1 MISADNVSMRFYL
14 GREKITSLKE
24 YLIRRV
30 KRTVKFDEFW
40 ALRDISFRVEKG
52 EVLGIIGPN
61 GAGKSTL
68 LKIIAGVLRPTSG
81 RVGVSGMISPLIEL
95 GAGFDTELTARE
107 NVYLNGAVL
116 GYQKVFL
123 DQRFDE
129 IVDFSELSNFI
140 DVPLQNFSSG
150 MVARLAFSIATTV
163 NPEVLLVDEILA
175 MGDLKF
181 QEKSGARMRQ
191 MMAGGATVVLVSHN
205 VETVRE
211 LCDQVLW
218 LERGSVRMFGDTA
231 GVCDSFVQA
240 AGGQGL

>member
-1 MISADNVSMRFYL
+1 MRFYL

-40 ALRDISFRVEKG
+40 ALKDVSFRVEKG

-68 LKIIAGVLRPTSG
+68 LKVIAGVIKPTVG
-81 RVGVSGMISPLIEL
+81 AVGVSGMISPLIEL
-95 GAGFDTELTARE
+95 GAGFDYDLTARE
-107 NVYLNGAVL
+107 NIYLNGAVL
-116 GYQKVFL
+116 GYQKAFL
-123 DQRFDE
+123 SERFDA
-129 IVDFSELSNFI
+129 IVEFSELSNFI
-140 DVPLQNFSSG
+140 DVPLKNFSSG
-150 MVARLAFSIATTV
+150 MIARLAFSIATTV

-191 MMAGGATVVLVSHN
+191 MMQGGATVVLVSHSIA
-205 VETVRE
+205 TVRE
-211 LCDQVLW
+211 LCDEVLW
-218 LERGSVRMFGDTA
+218 LERGHVRMLGDTES
-231 GVCDSFVQA
+231 VCDRFVQA
-240 AGGQGL
+240 VGGMGL